1 MRMQRFISGRT
12 SIGDDPAGRLICE
25 QVIPFDEVPKDLWLK
40 FADKTEYDA
49 RWPEVTEILRGSDG
63 HDTVIIYLEKERA
76 KEGSS
81 RKLACGSVNRSDGK
95 ADENNW

>member
-1 MRMQRFISGRT
+1 MRMQRCLSADVPP
-12 SIGDDPAGRLICE
+12 IGDDPAGRLICE

-63 HDTVIIYLEKERA
+63 HDTVIIYLEKERQRRFFPQTGMWQRQQ
-76 KEGSS
+76 K
-81 RKLACGSVNRSDGK
+81 
-95 ADENNW
+95 